1 MKANYYR
8 RNPCHAKKGEIN
20 EMQFNSLT
28 YIALFQRKRAG
39 NERLKKEV
47 YV

>member
-28 YIALFQRKRAG
+28 DIALFQRKRAG